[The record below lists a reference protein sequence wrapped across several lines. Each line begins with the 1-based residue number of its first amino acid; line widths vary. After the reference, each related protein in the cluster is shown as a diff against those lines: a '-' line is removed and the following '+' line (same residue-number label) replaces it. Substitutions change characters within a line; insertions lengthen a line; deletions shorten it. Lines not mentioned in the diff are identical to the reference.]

1 MRFKADYLFLHC
13 CSQTLTAPLRHE
25 TLSMCNISF
34 IWMRYIADCKSMWK
48 NNLQQLNITG
58 GDIVFLQTGS
68 WDLCRPGQRFDYIME
83 HGRDMLQSC
92 LKDIKGKLSS
102 RGAKFVIVTTPP
114 YGNLLGGYPRGHRN
128 NFALTVFN
136 AMVTSAAVNLAIP
149 VHDEFGI
156 ILPRC
161 EHHIS
166 GTHYIIRR
174 LKDNKIR
181 GEVGIISANMM
192 LRNLC
197 VL

>member
-1 MRFKADYLFLHC
+1 
-13 CSQTLTAPLRHE
+13 
-25 TLSMCNISF
+25 
-34 IWMRYIADCKSMWK
+34 MRYIADCKSLWK

-68 WDLCRPGQRFDYIME
+68 WDLYEAEQRFDYIME

-114 YGNLLGGYPRGHRN
+114 FGNMLSGHSRGYRN
-128 NFALTVFN
+128 NFALTAFN
-136 AMVTSAAVNLAIP
+136 AMVTSAAVNLTIP

-161 EHHIS
+161 EYHIAR
-166 GTHYIIRR
+166 THYIIRS

-181 GEVGIISANMM
+181 GKVGIISANMM